1 MNLKTLRSQVR
12 FKSNITDTTRVTDTE
27 IDRHLNDAQL
37 KMVMRI
43 VRVNEDY
50 FEEQKTTFNLQ
61 INSGLYQLPTDLI
74 KFKQLRLAYTTPSK
88 DSDYFIATGYNPSSI
103 KNTSEEE
110 NGVGTSNPIVDITN
124 NYMRIRP
131 KPTVLSTKGGQ
142 IYYIARPSAL
152 ANSGDI
158 SVIPEDY
165 HDDLAVYA
173 AGKACERYEV
183 WDRADRMEKQF
194 YGRIEIMA
202 KELAS
207 RELNYPLRF
216 ENPLEEGKQ
225 YPTREL
231 WND

>member
-1 MNLKTLRSQVR
+1 MNLATLRSQVR
-12 FKSNITDTTRVTDTE
+12 FKSNISDTTRLTNAE

-43 VRVNEDY
+43 IRVNEDY
-50 FEEQKTTFNLQ
+50 FEEQKTTFNLAA
-61 INSGLYQLPTDLI
+61 NSGLYQLPTDLL
-74 KFKQLRLAYTTPSK
+74 KFKQLRLAYTTPTT
-88 DSDYFIATGYNPSSI
+88 DSDYSIASGYNPTEI
-103 KNTSEEE
+103 QHTSEEE
-110 NGVGTSNPIVDITN
+110 GVSTSNPIVDITN

-152 ANSGDI
+152 VNSGDI

-165 HDDLAVYA
+165 HDDMAVYA

-216 ENPLEEGKQ
+216 KNPAEVGKQ

-231 WND
+231 FDD